1 MSYINY
7 EQWQELP
14 LHRDPFDFFVIP
26 RLFKPEF
33 HEELDR
39 DFPPIAKGGS
49 YPLVS
54 VSGGPS
60 FARLV
65 DELRGDTFRQMIEQK
80 FEVDLSGRPTA
91 VTLRGQCRA
100 KDGEIHADSRTKLVT
115 VLVYMNMRFT
125 GDGGH
130 LRLLRN
136 SFDLENYVAEIAPHM
151 GTMVAFRC
159 TPNAWHGHLRHVGE
173 RRSIQLNWLTDENV
187 ARREERRHRMSAM
200 MKKLL
205 PFG

>member
-33 HEELDR
+33 HEELNR
-39 DFPPIAKGGS
+39 DFPAIAKGGS
-49 YPLVS
+49 YPLSGVL
-54 VSGGPS
+54 GGPS

-65 DELRGDTFRQMIEQK
+65 DELRGDAFRAEIERK
-80 FEVDLSGRPTA
+80 LEIDLAGRPTM
-91 VTLRGQCRA
+91 VTLRGVSRV

-115 VLVYMNMRFT
+115 VLIYMNMRFT
-125 GDGGH
+125 GDSGQ

-136 SFDLENYVAEIAPHM
+136 DFDLENYAAEVAPHR

-159 TPNAWHGHLRHVGE
+159 TPNAWHGHQRFVGE
-173 RRSIQLNWLTDENV
+173 RRSIQLNWLVDEGV
-187 ARREERRHRMSAM
+187 ARREERRHRVSALV
-200 MKKLL
+200 KKLL